1 MKIELIKPY
10 KIGNKTLNPGA
21 ELIVLDR
28 LGKNLIKKKV
38 AIKKNFISLQEIE
51 ANKVSV
57 SMAQEIIEDLPLNA
71 AKRIKR
77 IPEITNKI
85 VLEFLLGDPRVT
97 VRNAAT
103 QRLENLGL

>member
-21 ELIVLDR
+21 ELIVLDG
-28 LGKNLIKKKV
+28 LGKKLIRKKL
-38 AIKKNFISLQEIE
+38 AIEKKFISLQEIE
-51 ANKVSV
+51 ADKISV
-57 SMAQEIIEDLPLNA
+57 SRAQEIIEDLPLNA
-71 AKRIKR
+71 TKRIKR
-77 IPEITNKI
+77 ILEISNKI